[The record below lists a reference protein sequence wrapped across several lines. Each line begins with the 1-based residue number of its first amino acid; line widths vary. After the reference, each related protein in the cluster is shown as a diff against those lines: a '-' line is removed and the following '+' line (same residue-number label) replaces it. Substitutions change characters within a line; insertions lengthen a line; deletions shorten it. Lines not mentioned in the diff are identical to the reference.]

1 MKTMRAALLLFVVA
15 GTAAAQD
22 TTKPGGSGEPWQ
34 IIQPP
39 QSSLVFARDG
49 AFIGEIGRQT
59 RTSVPLNS
67 LPAYVWQAF
76 VATEDQRFFKHDGV
90 DMVGVL
96 AAVKDGILGDMRGA
110 STIPMLLA
118 AAMHPDIIDRTER
131 DGVDGFK
138 RKVREQNAAREM
150 VKHYTK
156 NQILEAFLN
165 QVDLGHNWFG
175 VEAAARH
182 YFGTS
187 ASRLTLAQAASL
199 AALPRSP
206 TNYDPIR
213 RPLANQGRRNTI
225 LNLMVEQKYIT
236 AEAAE
241 RAKLDTVVTAK
252 DAGLAV
258 AANYFVDAVRQEA
271 ERAGIPVMNGGYRIY
286 TTLDVPLQR
295 AAITAL
301 VNGTVEVEKRRGYA
315 HITQAQAQAQS
326 KALGSTRL
334 VNTDYIQGAVIVM
347 DPFTG
352 DIRALLGGRN
362 YPLAPFNRA
371 IMSRRQPGSAIK
383 PFVYAKAIE
392 MGMPVNRIYN
402 DTIVEIPLE
411 NGESYLP
418 GNSDGKFLGPMTVR
432 TALMLSRNTVA
443 IQMGL
448 EAGMDSVSDM
458 IKRLGFRSSML
469 PVPSS
474 AIGASVVYPM
484 DLVSAYTA
492 FVNNGQVVEPRM
504 ITRIADLQNRTV
516 FSTPASTP
524 RPAMD
529 PRAAFITRDLM
540 RDAAERGTGAQARA
554 LVPRYVPIAGKT
566 GTTNDNVDVW
576 FMGMTPDLVGAVWLG
591 FDKPKTIM
599 SSAVGGTLAAP
610 IWGRMM
616 GEYYKTRRP
625 ADWPAAPP
633 GLVFAEINRE
643 SGELAT
649 PATPASSRIV
659 EYFLPG
665 TEPIEIRSP
674 WNVPRWGAV
683 IPACATPSLTG
694 CF

>member
-1 MKTMRAALLLFVVA
+1 MKTMRAALILLVAA
-15 GTAAAQD
+15 GTALAQD

-49 AFIGEIGRQT
+49 SFIGEIGRQS
-59 RTSVPLNS
+59 RTSVPMSS

-76 VATEDQRFFKHDGV
+76 VAVEDQRFFQHDGV
-90 DMVGVL
+90 DMMGI
-96 AAVKDGILGDMRGA
+96 AAALKDNIMGERRGA

-118 AAMHPDIIDRTER
+118 AAMHPDLIDRSER

-138 RKVREQNAAREM
+138 RKLREQNAAREM
-150 VKHYTK
+150 VKRYTK

-175 VEAAARH
+175 VESAARH

-213 RPLANQGRRNTI
+213 RPLANMGRRNTI
-225 LNLMVEQKYIT
+225 LNLMVEQKFIT
-236 AEAAE
+236 QEAAD
-241 RAKLDTVVTAK
+241 RAKLDSVKTVK
-252 DAGLAV
+252 DAGVSVPAQ
-258 AANYFVDAVRQEA
+258 YFIDAIRQEA
-271 ERAGIPVMNGGYRIY
+271 DRMNIPVINGGYRIY
-286 TTLDVPLQR
+286 TTLDVPLQQ
-295 AAITAL
+295 AAVTAL
-301 VNGTVEVEKRRGYA
+301 VNGTIDVEKRPGYTHLTA
-315 HITQAQAQAQS
+315 AQAQAQS
-326 KALGSTRL
+326 RVLGSSRL

-347 DPFTG
+347 DPYNG
-352 DIRALLGGRN
+352 DVRALIGGRN

-402 DTIVEIPLE
+402 DTIIEIPLE
-411 NGESYLP
+411 NGEAYLP

-432 TALMLSRNTVA
+432 NALALSRNTVA
-443 IQMGL
+443 IQLAL
-448 EAGMDSVSDM
+448 EAGMDSVSDLA
-458 IKRLGFRSSML
+458 KRLGFRTSMM

-484 DLVSAYTA
+484 DLVSAYSA

-516 FSTPASTP
+516 FSSAPSTP

-529 PRAAFITRDLM
+529 PRAAFIVRDLM

-616 GEYYKTRRP
+616 GDYYRTRRP

-649 PATPASSRIV
+649 PATPASLRVV

-665 TEPIEIRSP
+665 TEPVEIRSP

-683 IPACATPSLTG
+683 IPQCAIPSLTG